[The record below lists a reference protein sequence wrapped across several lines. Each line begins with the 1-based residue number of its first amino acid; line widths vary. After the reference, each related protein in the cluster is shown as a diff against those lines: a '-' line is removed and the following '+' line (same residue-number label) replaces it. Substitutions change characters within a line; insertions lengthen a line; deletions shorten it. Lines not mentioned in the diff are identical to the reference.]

1 MLRRAQAGGISGIT
15 LVLLLTACS
24 GPQRTSWKV
33 FPLPRR
39 MPHDGLAVVS
49 QPDGFGLHFFL
60 ETDTDDPA
68 ECSPRWF
75 PDAARLFNGNGT
87 APFSAGLAPREEFF
101 AAVRRSDVRRALQT
115 ELKALCQ
122 QRAPE
127 ARWQWTPPP
136 TDASELMPVELPAY
150 ERRDLLRD
158 PAEEKRLEDDLLG
171 DDQNPSQT
179 TGSASRQ

>member
-1 MLRRAQAGGISGIT
+1 MLG
-15 LVLLLTACS
+15 ACS
-24 GPQRTSWKV
+24 APQAASWKV
-33 FPLPRR
+33 FPLQRR

-49 QPDGFGLHFFL
+49 QPDGFGLHLFL
-60 ETDTDDPA
+60 ETDTDDPG
-68 ECSPRWF
+68 ECKPRWF

-101 AAVRRSDVRRALQT
+101 AAVRRSDVRRALQA

-122 QRAPE
+122 QRAPQ
-127 ARWQWTPPP
+127 ARWQWSPPP
-136 TDASELMPVELPAY
+136 TNASELMPVQLPAY
-150 ERRDLLRD
+150 ERRDLLRS

-171 DDQNPSQT
+171 DAQKPSQT

>member
-15 LVLLLTACS
+15 LGLLLTACS

-101 AAVRRSDVRRALQT
+101 AAVRRRDVLGALQT
-115 ELKALCQ
+115 QLKALCQ

-127 ARWQWTPPP
+127 ARWKWIAPP
-136 TDASELMPVELPAY
+136 TDASQLRPVQLPAY
-150 ERRDLLRD
+150 EQRDLLTD
-158 PAEEKRLEDDLLG
+158 PAEEKQREDDLLG
-171 DDQNPSQT
+171 GDQNPSQT